1 MSTIYDVASMSI
13 DGGTNVNVSAPLS
26 TITVVP
32 ALVDQTITIVPPAST
47 SIVEVQT
54 AGPQGAPGLQNVYI
68 QSNDPSVQYGW
79 GPEETN
85 FVWIQ
90 V

>member
-1 MSTIYDVASMSI
+1 MSTIYDVASMTV
-13 DGGTNVNVSAPLS
+13 DGGTAVNVSAPVTTISVVTALTDQII
-26 TITVVP
+26 TIT
-32 ALVDQTITIVPPAST
+32 PPAT
-47 SIVEVQT
+47 TEVVEVQT

-68 QSNDPSVQYGW
+68 QSTDPAQQFGW
-79 GPEETN
+79 GPAQTN